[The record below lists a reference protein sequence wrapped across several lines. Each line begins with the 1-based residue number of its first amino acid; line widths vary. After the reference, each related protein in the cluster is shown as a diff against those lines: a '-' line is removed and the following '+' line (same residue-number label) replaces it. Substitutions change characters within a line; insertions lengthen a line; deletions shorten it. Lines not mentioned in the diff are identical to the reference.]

1 MRRHAAIRMLLH
13 DRATT
18 AGSVLGVVAIIF
30 LVGQQLAT
38 LSGLVSYMSVLVD
51 RSGADIWITS
61 KDTDNINSAGDL
73 PTKYV
78 DRLMALG
85 DIEWAEPLVLAGG
98 LLKRKDGQFQ
108 PVRVVGL
115 ARPRMAGGPWE
126 FAEGDIGVLLDVDAV
141 TVDRLDLETLGNPEV
156 NDVLEISDVRVR
168 VAGITDGI
176 QGFAGTLVF
185 ASEEKAREVGRVS
198 DDRCSNI
205 LVRLRPEATPKLALA
220 RIRAVLPGAEAY
232 TTAELATN
240 TKLYYLTETGI
251 GFSFGF
257 TTFAGIMVGVV
268 IIVLTMYTTVLN
280 RVRDFAVLRALGARK
295 SDIRMIVLYQALV
308 IGLIGTL
315 IGFFLLAGFL
325 FGTRGSQLPSS
336 MPLWIPPLHALFTLL
351 LCVAGS
357 GLAIRR
363 ATRVEPASA
372 FR

>member
-1 MRRHAAIRMLLH
+1 MLLH

-18 AGSVLGVVAIIF
+18 AGSVLGVVAIVF

-73 PTKYV
+73 PIKYI
-78 DRLMALG
+78 DRLLALD
-85 DIEWAEPLVLAGG
+85 DIEWAEPLVTAGG
-98 LLKRKDGQFQ
+98 LLRRKDGKFQ
-108 PVRVVGL
+108 PVRVVGV
-115 ARPRMAGGPWE
+115 ARPRMAGGPWQFE
-126 FAEGDIGVLLDVDAV
+126 QGDVGVLLDVDAV

-156 NDVLEISDVRVR
+156 GDVLEISGVRVQ

-185 ASEEKAREVGRVS
+185 AGEEKAREVGRVP

-205 LVRLRPEATPKLALA
+205 LIRLRQGVDPKQALA
-220 RIRAVLPGAEAY
+220 RIRRVLPGAEAY
-232 TTAELATN
+232 TASELAAN

-295 SDIRMIVLYQALV
+295 KDIRAIVLFQAIV
-308 IGLIGTL
+308 IGLVGIL

-325 FGTRGSQLPSS
+325 FGTAGSQLPSQ
-336 MPLWIPPLHALFTLL
+336 MPLWIPPIHALFTLL

-363 ATRVEPASA
+363 ATKVEPASA